1 MKTARKSL
9 AISILCHCVFV
20 VMANA
25 QTTIENFEYGSNA
38 ALLSV
43 WAPQSAALTLS
54 SYVSSKSTG
63 TKSMRVDR
71 YFPASTWETEVLAG
85 PTFPTPLVIAPT
97 QYVSLRIAGDPQ
109 FTNASWQRLYLCT
122 FDGSGNFGRWGAA
135 VPTNNTW
142 RVFNWLASSI
152 EKPAESPALPDLSSI
167 VQFKFYL
174 CGQGDP
180 ASVAYSATMYLDD
193 LRILPAPVLTVVQQ
207 GTKLQ
212 LLMNNLMVGTSYTLQ
227 QTTNITR
234 PVTVKYTFPANSNS
248 QTWPIP
254 TGQVGFY
261 QLYYAP

>member
-9 AISILCHCVFV
+9 YVSVLCNCVFV

-25 QTTIENFEYGSNA
+25 QITIENFEYGSNA
-38 ALLSV
+38 DLLSA
-43 WAPQSAALTLS
+43 WTPQSATLTLS

-71 YFPASTWETEVLAG
+71 YFPATTWETETLTG
-85 PTFPTPLVIAPT
+85 PTRATPLVIATT

-109 FTNASWQRLYLCT
+109 FTNASWQRFYLYT

-135 VPTNNTW
+135 FPTTTNW
-142 RVFNWLASSI
+142 QVFNFLASDV
-152 EKPAESPALPDLSSI
+152 EKPSESPALPDFSNI

-180 ASVAYSATMYLDD
+180 ASVAYSATIYLDD
-193 LRILPAPVLTVVQQ
+193 LRILPAPVLTVVQK
-207 GTKLQ
+207 GISLQ
-212 LLMNNLMVGTSYTLQ
+212 LLMRDLMPGTSYTLQ
-227 QTTNITR
+227 QTTNFTH
-234 PVTVKYTFPANSNS
+234 PVKYTFQANSTS
-248 QTWPIP
+248 QTFPIP
-254 TGQVGFY
+254 PGQKGFY

>member
-1 MKTARKSL
+1 M
-9 AISILCHCVFV
+9 LCNCVFV

-38 ALLSV
+38 ALLSA
-43 WAPQSAALTLS
+43 WTPQSATLTLS
-54 SYVSSKSTG
+54 SYVSPKSTG

-71 YFPASTWETEVLAG
+71 YFPASTWETEILTG
-85 PTFPTPLVIAPT
+85 PTLPTPLAIATT
-97 QYVSLRIAGDPQ
+97 QYLSLRIAGAPQ
-109 FTNASWQRLYLCT
+109 FTNASWQRFYLYT
-122 FDGSGNFGRWGAA
+122 FDGDGNFGRWGTSF
-135 VPTNNTW
+135 PTTTNW
-142 RVFNWLASSI
+142 QVFNFPVSVV
-152 EKPAESPALPDLSSI
+152 EKPSESPALPDFSNI

-180 ASVAYSATMYLDD
+180 ASVAYSATIYLDD

-212 LLMNNLMVGTSYTLQ
+212 LLMNNLIPGTTYTIQ
-227 QTTNITR
+227 QTTNIAH
-234 PVTVKYTFPANSNS
+234 PVTVKYTFPANSTS

-254 TGQVGFY
+254 SGQKGFY